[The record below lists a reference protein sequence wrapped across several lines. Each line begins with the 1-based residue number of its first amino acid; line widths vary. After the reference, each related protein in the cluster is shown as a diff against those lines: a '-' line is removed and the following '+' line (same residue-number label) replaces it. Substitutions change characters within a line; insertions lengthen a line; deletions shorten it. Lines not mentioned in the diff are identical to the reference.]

1 MVEKTEST
9 IETPNYSITYKIN
22 AKREGYGEFTVK
34 AESAE
39 VLEERAAEASQML
52 FALIAR

>member
-22 AKREGYGEFTVK
+22 AKQEGYGEFTVK
-34 AESAE
+34 AESTE
-39 VLEERAAEASQML
+39 VLEQRVGEASQIL
-52 FALIAR
+52 YALIAR